1 MQAIFD
7 MFDER
12 VQEID
17 LYFEALKELDQGNT
31 EHLAASHYFD
41 SEFIK
46 ILKANTLLMVYNS
59 VESTVM
65 GGILEIYDKLK
76 QEGLTYSGVRE
87 TLIN

>member
-7 MFDER
+7 MFEER

-17 LYFEALKELDQGNT
+17 LYFKALKELDQGNT
-31 EHLAASHYFD
+31 EHLGTSHYFN

-46 ILKANTLLMVYNS
+46 ILKANTLLMVYNL

-65 GGILEIYDKLK
+65 GGNTRDIRQVKTRGAYIFW
-76 QEGLTYSGVRE
+76 R
-87 TLIN
+87 